1 MLIVEIITKPHPQNK
16 TNFYQEI
23 QGVSKQLHTAEMSVV
38 VITTG
43 MSLGAGDD
51 VNSGDYHQG
60 QEKQKGKCR
69 FYINWK
75 PRSEEIPQKI
85 KSGS

>member
-1 MLIVEIITKPHPQNK
+1 VKIVALTMLIVEIITKPHPQNK

-43 MSLGAGDD
+43 FESW
-51 VNSGDYHQG
+51 
-60 QEKQKGKCR
+60 R
-69 FYINWK
+69 
-75 PRSEEIPQKI
+75 R
-85 KSGS
+85 

>member
-1 MLIVEIITKPHPQNK
+1 MSIAEIITKDEK
-16 TNFYQEI
+16 T
-23 QGVSKQLHTAEMSVV
+23 
-38 VITTG
+38 
-43 MSLGAGDD
+43 
-51 VNSGDYHQG
+51 G